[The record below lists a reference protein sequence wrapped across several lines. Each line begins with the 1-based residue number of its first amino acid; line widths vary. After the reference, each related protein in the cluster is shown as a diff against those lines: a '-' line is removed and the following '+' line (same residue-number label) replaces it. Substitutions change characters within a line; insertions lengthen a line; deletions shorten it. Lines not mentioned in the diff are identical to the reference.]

1 MLSPNAVGSIDAIEY
16 LSGASTEVRSEGSG
30 PPLILLHGL
39 QSDLTIWD
47 GVCEH
52 LRSVERIR
60 LNFPG
65 RGKSA
70 RGSDTWHSLEYFYS
84 IGRFAELL
92 HSLVQK
98 LDRRVSIAGW
108 SMGAMV
114 ALEYVKRYGTDDIR
128 SLVLCSGLS
137 KVAGV
142 ANIFQS
148 MNDEG
153 LLMEI
158 SERSEKAGLK
168 GSTDPLAVLNCWK
181 SMLHFDCREVLYK
194 IDIPTLIVHGIEDL
208 DCPFSDAMLV
218 SQRIP
223 CSELVALDGC
233 GHLILSERP
242 EAVGLAISEGMK
254 RLG

>member
-16 LSGASTEVRSEGSG
+16 LSGASIEVRSEGSG

-70 RGSDTWHSLEYFYS
+70 RGSDTW
-84 IGRFAELL
+84 

-242 EAVGLAISEGMK
+242 GAVGLAISEGMK

>member
-108 SMGAMV
+108 SMSDV
-114 ALEYVKRYGTDDIR
+114 SVCETNRGT
-128 SLVLCSGLS
+128 
-137 KVAGV
+137 
-142 ANIFQS
+142 
-148 MNDEG
+148 
-153 LLMEI
+153 
-158 SERSEKAGLK
+158 
-168 GSTDPLAVLNCWK
+168 
-181 SMLHFDCREVLYK
+181 
-194 IDIPTLIVHGIEDL
+194 
-208 DCPFSDAMLV
+208 
-218 SQRIP
+218 
-223 CSELVALDGC
+223 
-233 GHLILSERP
+233 
-242 EAVGLAISEGMK
+242 
-254 RLG
+254 

>member
-1 MLSPNAVGSIDAIEY
+1 
-16 LSGASTEVRSEGSG
+16 
-30 PPLILLHGL
+30 
-39 QSDLTIWD
+39 
-47 GVCEH
+47 
-52 LRSVERIR
+52 
-60 LNFPG
+60 
-65 RGKSA
+65 
-70 RGSDTWHSLEYFYS
+70 
-84 IGRFAELL
+84 
-92 HSLVQK
+92 
-98 LDRRVSIAGW
+98 
-108 SMGAMV
+108 MV

-194 IDIPTLIVHGIEDL
+194 IDIPTLIVHGDDDQIV
-208 DCPFSDAMLV
+208 PIDASGRAAAKLVKNSKLLVYAGAPHGLTDTHKDQFNKDMLNF
-218 SQRIP
+218 IK
-223 CSELVALDGC
+223 A
-233 GHLILSERP
+233 
-242 EAVGLAISEGMK
+242 
-254 RLG
+254 